1 MGHHSTRADGY
12 EDWLKV
18 DRAPTTSVSQTV
30 AKKVANSPHQ
40 FSHKSTC
47 EPEAVQAVFQRQG
60 HKVRFW
66 QHQALAE
73 QGQPGVA
80 PSPFHLR
87 GETGEDHI
95 RWRPAS

>member
-1 MGHHSTRADGY
+1 MGHHRAEDY

-18 DRAPTTSVSQTV
+18 DCASRKSVSQTA

-47 EPEAVQAVFQRQG
+47 EPEAVQAVFQTQG

-73 QGQPGVA
+73 KGQPGVA
-80 PSPFHLR
+80 PSSFHIR
-87 GETGEDHI
+87 GDAGEDHI

>member
-1 MGHHSTRADGY
+1 MGHHTAEGY

-18 DRAPTTSVSQTV
+18 DCASRTSVSQTA
-30 AKKVANSPHQ
+30 AKKVATHLISFPI
-40 FSHKSTC
+40 S
-47 EPEAVQAVFQRQG
+47 QRVNQKLSKLSFKG

-73 QGQPGVA
+73 KGQPGVA
-80 PSPFHLR
+80 PSPLHIR
-87 GETGEDHI
+87 GDTGEDHI